1 MPQSSI
7 SDFCQA
13 FLAKAIYSTTKAPIA
28 VHSRLGLRCVA
39 LISQPHLP
47 GLDLINSALLPS
59 TDIPTEHIY
68 LWSSESVTSL
78 EEIPGYQL
86 IQRLHPSESEFDD
99 FRVACDPSGLFIY
112 VFNAK
117 SREGAVWISPLLGN
131 QPEPLIT
138 PFRALLSWII
148 QADHG
153 QILHGAA
160 FDFHGYG
167 VLLSGPSG
175 SGKSVITHR
184 ALVAGSEILAD
195 DAILLIG
202 GMAYPVYT
210 KMKLKDEL
218 PPELLQTLNS
228 APEMVGTKSTLNL
241 FTLGERFLPQMA
253 ANYLLF
259 PTVTQNSTLTKVAT
273 MTAVKKILIDSSSET
288 LGSGAGTLKA
298 LMSTLSKSQCYEWQ
312 LVTDVEENWTQLLT
326 IFPKSDK

>member
-13 FLAKAIYSTTKAPIA
+13 FLAQAIHSTTKTPI
-28 VHSRLGLRCVA
+28 VFHSRLGVRSVA
-39 LISQPHLP
+39 LISQPNLP
-47 GLDLINSALLPS
+47 GIELINSALLPS

-78 EEIPGYQL
+78 EEIPGYHS
-86 IQRLHPSESEFDD
+86 IQRLHPSESEFED

-112 VFNAK
+112 VFNTIT
-117 SREGAVWISPLLGN
+117 REGAVWLSPLLRS

-160 FDFHGYG
+160 FDFQGFG

-184 ALVAGSEILAD
+184 ALAAGSPILAD

-202 GMAYPVYT
+202 GTAYPIYT
-210 KMKLKDEL
+210 KMKLKEEL
-218 PPELLQTLNS
+218 PAELHQYLNATPEI
-228 APEMVGTKSTLNL
+228 VGSKSTLNL
-241 FTLGERFLPQMA
+241 SALGSRFLPKMSA
-253 ANYLLF
+253 DYLLF
-259 PTVTQNSTLTKVAT
+259 PSVTQVSLLTKLAT
-273 MTAVKKILIDSSSET
+273 MIAIKKILIDSSSET
-288 LGSGAGTLKA
+288 LGSGAGTLRS

-312 LVTDVEENWTQLLT
+312 LVSDVEENWTQLLT
-326 IFPKSDK
+326 IFPQGEE